1 MTRVLNNLRGV
12 EIFIVE
18 ESDINGE
25 NGKMILISL

>member
-18 ESDINGE
+18 ESDTNGE
-25 NGKMILISL
+25 NGKMILIPL